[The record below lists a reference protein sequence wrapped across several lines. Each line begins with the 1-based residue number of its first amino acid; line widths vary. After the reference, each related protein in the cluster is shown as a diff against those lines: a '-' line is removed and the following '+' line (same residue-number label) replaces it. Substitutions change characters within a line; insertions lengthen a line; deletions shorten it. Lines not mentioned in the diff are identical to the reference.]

1 MHGEPVTVS
10 SEIHVDR
17 SAVAARPTRAAA
29 RRLFVGSLDTIAD
42 LAHAFVRCHS
52 HAQPHR
58 RHERGHGPGCPSGG
72 DPGRPRLAA
81 LVLAAAAAAAWN
93 KLVPPSVVVLR
104 RASLGALVLARQ
116 DARAAAE
123 APA

>member
-10 SEIHVDR
+10 SEIHVDQ

-29 RRLFVGSLDTIAD
+29 RRLFVGSLDPIAD

-58 RHERGHGPGCPSGG
+58 RHERGHGCPSGG
-72 DPGRPRLAA
+72 GPGRPRLAA

-104 RASLGALVLARQ
+104 RASLGTLVLARQ